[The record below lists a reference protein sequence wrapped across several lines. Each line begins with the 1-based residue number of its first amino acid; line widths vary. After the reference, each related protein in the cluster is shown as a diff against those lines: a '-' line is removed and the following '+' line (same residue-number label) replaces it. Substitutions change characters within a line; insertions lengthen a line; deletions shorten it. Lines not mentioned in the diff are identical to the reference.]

1 MSKALF
7 VAIDANAGHEAE
19 VESFLRDAL
28 AAVSEEPETRNWYAL
43 RFASGQYAIFD
54 TFPGVAAQLKHL
66 VGKVGRAL
74 VAKSF
79 SALEGLPGIESATLI
94 AAKPPVRTRL
104 VTQALYVPMKARA
117 GQEKAVA
124 DFLGSALPLVIDEP
138 GTAAWYALDMGG
150 GDFAIFDVFADAA
163 GRDAH
168 LAGQVAAALM
178 ARAPELLEA
187 RPEIRGA
194 EVLAAKTWS

>member
-7 VAIDANAGHEAE
+7 VAIDANPGHEAE
-19 VESFLRDAL
+19 VEVFLRDAL
-28 AAVSEEPETRNWYAL
+28 ATVSEEPDTRNWYAL
-43 RFASGQYAIFD
+43 RFAAGQYAIFD

-79 SALEGLPGIESATLI
+79 TALEGLPGIESADLI
-94 AAKPPVRTRL
+94 AAKPPARTRL
-104 VTQALYVPMKARA
+104 VTHALYVPMKARA

-138 GTAAWYALDMGG
+138 DTAAWYALDLGG
-150 GDFAIFDVFADAA
+150 GHFAIFDVFADAA
-163 GRDAH
+163 ARDAH
-168 LAGQVAAALM
+168 LAGAVAAALM

-187 RPEIRGA
+187 MPEIRGA
-194 EVLAAKTWS
+194 EVLAAKTWT